1 MVTKKDKKV
10 KKIPKNVK
18 TLCKKYSIRLT
29 IKRGQKRIKKSVC
42 VLLKEIKKKMKG
54 TKGTQFGKRRRRRFG
69 EGEGE
74 GEGEQQPL
82 QVQGKKANLLKR
94 AGKGIVNK
102 SKAAGRAAKR
112 NPGKALV
119 AGLVVVG
126 AATMAAAS
134 GGLLGPEA
142 MVMAGTAVKSAGS
155 VGAKFS
161 GKVGDMG
168 QKIVEKGAEASKHV
182 SLENINKL
190 NDTVAQSKQ
199 TLAPVLAAA
208 HKENKEEIKEAVTEA
223 ANVGATQGAAA
234 GAAAGEQVAAASTA
248 FGKRK
253 SRFGDCG
260 CGKVYPQFG
269 KSKFGKS
276 KFGNTSELGKQ
287 QVMNF
292 GMTKKK
298 AMEIIRKL
306 YRKNCKL

>member
-1 MVTKKDKKV
+1 MVTKKV

-29 IKRGQKRIKKSVC
+29 IKRGPKRIKKTLC

-54 TKGTQFGKRRRRRFG
+54 TKGTHFGKRRRRRFG
-69 EGEGE
+69 EGEENGEQPLPE
-74 GEGEQQPL
+74 GEQPL
-82 QVQGKKANLLKR
+82 QVQGKKANLFKR
-94 AGKGIVNK
+94 AGKGFVNK

-112 NPGKALV
+112 NPGKSIV
-119 AGLVVVG
+119 AGLAVVG
-126 AATMAAAS
+126 AATMMAAS

-155 VGAKFS
+155 MGAKFS
-161 GKVGDMG
+161 GKVGKMG
-168 QKIVEKGAEASKHV
+168 QTIVEKGAEASTQI
-182 SLENINKL
+182 SFENVNKL
-190 NDTVAQSKQ
+190 NDTVAKSKQ
-199 TLAPVLAAA
+199 TLAPVLEAV
-208 HKENKEEIKEAVTEA
+208 HKENNEEIKEAVKEA
-223 ANVGATQGAAA
+223 AQVGATQGAAA
-234 GAAAGEQVAAASTA
+234 GAAS
-248 FGKRK
+248 FGKRRK
-253 SRFGDCG
+253 RTRFGDCG

-276 KFGNTSELGKQ
+276 KFGNTNELGKQ

-292 GMTKKK
+292 GMTQKK